1 MADKANKHSLY
12 ESVTKVK
19 NKFNS
24 LINNLNEKVE
34 SNNALIKEQ
43 K

>member
-19 NKFNS
+19 NKFKS
-24 LINNLNEKVE
+24 LIDDLHDKVE
-34 SNNALIKEQ
+34 SNTALVKEQ

>member
-19 NKFNS
+19 NEFNS

-34 SNNALIKEQ
+34 SNNALIKEH